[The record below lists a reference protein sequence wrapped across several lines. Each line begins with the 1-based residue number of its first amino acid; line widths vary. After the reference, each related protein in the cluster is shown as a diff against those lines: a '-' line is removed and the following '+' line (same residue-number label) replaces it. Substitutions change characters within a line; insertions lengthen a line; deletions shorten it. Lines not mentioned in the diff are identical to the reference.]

1 MGLKE
6 GGKRGGRREATPT
19 TPNTS
24 KCIIINSNRTPY
36 IESRTYGL
44 WWWLSERERAGAS
57 F

>member
-24 KCIIINSNRTPY
+24 KCIIINSNRTAYIGEPY
-36 IESRTYGL
+36 IWVMVVAE
-44 WWWLSERERAGAS
+44 
-57 F
+57 